1 MQWNTM
7 IFMHENEIQI
17 HLQDGAFEHLFSD
30 DELKYLWSSLAS
42 LVNCIGFVRC
52 QFLS

>member
-17 HLQDGAFEHLFSD
+17 HLQDGAFEH
-30 DELKYLWSSLAS
+30 
-42 LVNCIGFVRC
+42 FVFWWRTEI
-52 QFLS
+52 FVI